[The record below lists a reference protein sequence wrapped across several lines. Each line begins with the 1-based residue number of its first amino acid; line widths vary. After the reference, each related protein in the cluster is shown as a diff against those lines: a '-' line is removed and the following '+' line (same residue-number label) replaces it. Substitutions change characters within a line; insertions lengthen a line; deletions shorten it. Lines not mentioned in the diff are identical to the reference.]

1 MLTTLRA
8 LTAAALLTLTVAT
21 GCSSGAPAS
30 TAPSAA
36 PSTGAA
42 LQVNVVLTNAGCVPD
57 RASVPAGPVAFSVV
71 NNGGVAVSELELMQ
85 GERNLG
91 ERENL
96 TPGLSGT
103 FMVQLQPGSYELYCP
118 GAAAPRTPFEV
129 TAAS

>member
-42 LQVNVVLTNAGCVPD
+42 VQVDVVLTNAGCVPD
-57 RASVPAGPVAFSVV
+57 RASVPAGPVVFSVV
-71 NNGGVAVSELELMQ
+71 NNGGDVVSELELMQ